1 MPRYFA
7 TLRVSR
13 DTQDVDNQR
22 LGILK
27 YANTHHLHPV
37 QFVDETV
44 SRSVPWQERDFGKLL
59 LERCEAGDTI
69 LAAEFSRIAGS
80 PMQVF
85 SIMEVAAQKKVS
97 IIITKND
104 FKMDTTLQG
113 QIQAMVFG
121 MASMIEVEF
130 IRLRTR
136 EGLERARL
144 EGRVGGRPK
153 GSQGKLKL
161 DERKAEVEEFHGY
174 GLSAAKLAKRF
185 DVTEKTMRKFV
196 GRHFPKPLP

>member
-1 MPRYFA
+1 
-7 TLRVSR
+7 
-13 DTQDVDNQR
+13 
-22 LGILK
+22 
-27 YANTHHLHPV
+27 
-37 QFVDETV
+37 
-44 SRSVPWQERDFGKLL
+44 
-59 LERCEAGDTI
+59 
-69 LAAEFSRIAGS
+69 
-80 PMQVF
+80 MQVF